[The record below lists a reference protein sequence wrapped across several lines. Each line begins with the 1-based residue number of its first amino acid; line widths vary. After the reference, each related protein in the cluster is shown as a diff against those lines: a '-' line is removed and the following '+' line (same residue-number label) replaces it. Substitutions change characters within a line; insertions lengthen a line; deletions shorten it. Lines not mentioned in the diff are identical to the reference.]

1 MLVLN
6 PFYLHNHLK
15 RQLLLSNKVRAVNCK
30 TRRKPL
36 KKQVSRKNYLCPELS
51 RYRSLKSNLQLTS
64 MIRKTSK
71 VFDPILLKLNP
82 KAIYLSNY
90 SQLQK
95 KKLHLFGSSKEIEK
109 LSDIEAACITF
120 EIRVT
125 GEVLVTEEKR

>member
-1 MLVLN
+1 
-6 PFYLHNHLK
+6 
-15 RQLLLSNKVRAVNCK
+15 
-30 TRRKPL
+30 
-36 KKQVSRKNYLCPELS
+36 
-51 RYRSLKSNLQLTS
+51 

>member
-1 MLVLN
+1 
-6 PFYLHNHLK
+6 
-15 RQLLLSNKVRAVNCK
+15 
-30 TRRKPL
+30 
-36 KKQVSRKNYLCPELS
+36 
-51 RYRSLKSNLQLTS
+51 
-64 MIRKTSK
+64 MIRKTSE

-95 KKLHLFGSSKEIEK
+95 KKLHLFGSYKELKK
-109 LSDIEAACITF
+109 LSDIEAACIRF